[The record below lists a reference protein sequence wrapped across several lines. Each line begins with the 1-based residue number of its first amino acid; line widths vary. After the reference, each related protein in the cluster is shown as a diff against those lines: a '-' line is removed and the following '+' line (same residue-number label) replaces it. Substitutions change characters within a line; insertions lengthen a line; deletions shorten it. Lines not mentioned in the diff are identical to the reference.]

1 MADIHIDIKKVR
13 NANYNLPPMLSNL
26 SAQKR
31 YVNMLKW
38 RIPSE
43 IQDRKNIRER
53 LDSILREMDR
63 AEQRLND
70 IYRVTGNAVTQYMD
84 MENKLTANALKLDGV
99 KKQV

>member
-1 MADIHIDIKKVR
+1 MAAINIDVKKVR
-13 NANYNLPPMLSNL
+13 NTNYNLPPMISNL

-53 LDSILREMDR
+53 LNSILREMDR
-63 AEQRLND
+63 AEQQLND
-70 IYRVTGNAVTQYMD
+70 VYKVTGSAVTQYMNT
-84 MENKLTANALKLDGV
+84 ETKLTANASRF
-99 KKQV
+99 Q